1 MFFDNFNLTH
11 QAGPLLEET
20 HYYPFGL
27 TMGGISSKALGK
39 LGNKRKFNEGT
50 ELQSKEFSDGNGLDW
65 YDTHFRS
72 LDPQIGRWLQI
83 DPKPTD
89 FQSPYAAMGNNPILN
104 NDPLGDTLPSGKRIY
119 DKGGMEEYLTITN
132 PNYDGYDKNLTLN
145 LSLSESLYLLGEQA
159 LMFVLPAKVGIVAKG
174 ADKGEDVSKVVSQET
189 KATPKTRNAPAS
201 EGIPNSSKI
210 EAKDATG
217 KTTKYSTYDKDGKLV
232 KQVEAEKGRSRHGIN
247 GATKKIPTTNTAPDG
262 TVRPGKLVIK
272 KATIDE
278 IPPGNNKKNSYE

>member
-1 MFFDNFNLTH
+1 
-11 QAGPLLEET
+11 
-20 HYYPFGL
+20 
-27 TMGGISSKALGK
+27 MGGISSKAAGK
-39 LGNKRKFNEGT
+39 LENKRKFNAGS
-50 ELQSKEFSDGNGLDW
+50 ELNNKEFSDGNGLDW

-89 FQSPYAAMGNNPILN
+89 FESPFAAMGNNPILN

-159 LMFVLPAKVGIVAKG
+159 LMFILPAKVGTVAKG
-174 ADKGEDVSKVVSQET
+174 ADKGQDVSKVVSQET
-189 KATPKTRNAPAS
+189 KATPKARNAPAS

-217 KTTKYSTYDKDGKLV
+217 KTTKYSTYDKDGNLV
-232 KQVEAEKGRSRHGIN
+232 KQVEADKGRSRHGIN
-247 GATKKIPTTNTAPDG
+247 GSTKKIPTTNTAPDG

-278 IPPGNNKKNSYE
+278 IPPGNNKKNYYE